1 MEQSKKQIS
10 LAAKIAIIIVG
21 VVISAVLVTFIQQL
35 LFGKTIVAVTSAV
48 ISVSTI
54 TIWWLLRRSAK

>member
-35 LFGKTIVAVTSAV
+35 LFGKKIVAVTSAV